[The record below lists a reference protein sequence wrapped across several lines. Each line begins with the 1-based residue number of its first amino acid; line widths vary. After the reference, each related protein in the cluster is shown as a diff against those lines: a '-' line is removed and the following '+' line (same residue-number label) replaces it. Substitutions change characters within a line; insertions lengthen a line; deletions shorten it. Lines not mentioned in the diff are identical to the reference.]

1 MPLTTLYGV
10 TLTVEAALSAAT
22 GQAAVL
28 NSNPTFEAGISPWV
42 PRNSTIA
49 QSSAWAQQG
58 TYSLQITPDGVSL
71 LAYAES
77 EAIPVIAGQ
86 RYTAAGVV
94 NSSGVWS
101 GGFSFSVNWFTSP
114 GGTYISTSSASFALT
129 TGVQSRS
136 NSFTAPAGA
145 TVATLVPT
153 LGGTPPSSQVIWVDL
168 VTLSST
174 TVGFGAWDT
183 AAWDTALWGPDEIW
197 ADISPWVRSIST
209 DRHFSRDMQVWE
221 SGTATIV
228 LNNFDA
234 RFSPANLGG
243 PYVSYGITSIRPW
256 RPVRIRATWAGIT
269 HDVFRGYALNWNESY
284 DQPSPNGGGAY
295 MTVSCVD
302 EMASLARFGGL
313 AVTPVGAGELSGS
326 RIHRV
331 LNSAGHTGT
340 RVVDIGNVTM
350 QATDLS
356 ANAVEEL
363 KLTADS
369 EGGGLYVDKAGAVT
383 FEDSM
388 ALVESGRSNT
398 IQAVYGDGP
407 GELPYSD
414 VQPAYDGDL
423 LVNIAAWSRTGGT
436 TQTATD
442 EISRALYRDKR
453 DTSKTNLMCSTDA
466 QVAALAQFFIQ
477 RFSKPEDRI
486 ASVQIRPRNNP
497 TVLFPAVLTR
507 EVRDLVRA
515 VRRPPG
521 GITITRD
528 CHIAGISHEIDG
540 DNWVTTFTL
549 WSASVYQGVARWD
562 VATWDNSTWF
572 F

>member
-1 MPLTTLYGV
+1 MPLTTPYGV

-28 NSNPTFEAGISPWV
+28 NSNSTFEAGISPWV

-58 TYSLQITPDGVSL
+58 TYSMQITPDGVSL

-101 GGFSFSVNWFTSP
+101 GGFSFSVNWFASP
-114 GGTYISTSSASFALT
+114 GGAYISTSSASFALT

-183 AAWDTALWGPDEIW
+183 AVWDTALWGPDEIW
-197 ADISPWVRSIST
+197 ADISPWVRSVNT

-256 RPVRIRATWAGIT
+256 RPLRIRATWAGVT
-269 HDVFRGYALNWNESY
+269 YDLFRGYALNWNESY

-302 EMASLARFGGL
+302 EMASLARFDGL
-313 AVTPVGAGELSGS
+313 AVAPVGAGELSGS

-340 RVVDIGNVTM
+340 RVVDVGNVTM

-356 ANAVEEL
+356 ADAVEEL

-369 EGGGLYVDKAGAVT
+369 EGGGLYIDKAGAVV
-383 FEDSM
+383 FERST
-388 ALVESGRSNT
+388 ALVENARSNT

-423 LVNIAAWSRTGGT
+423 LVNIAAWSRVGGT

-453 DTSKTNLMCSTDA
+453 DTSKTNLMCSTDL
-466 QVAALAQFFIQ
+466 QVATLAQFFIQ

-486 ASVQIRPRNNP
+486 ASVQIKPRNNP
-497 TVLFPAVLTR
+497 TVLFPAVLSR

-515 VRRPPG
+515 RRRPPG

-562 VATWDNSTWF
+562 VATYDTSTYF

>member
-1 MPLTTLYGV
+1 MPLTLPYGPV
-10 TLTVEAALSAAT
+10 LTVEAALSAAT
-22 GQAAVL
+22 GQGAVL
-28 NSNPTFEAGISPWV
+28 NANSTFEAGLASWTPH
-42 PRNSTIA
+42 NSTIA

-58 TYSLQITPDGVSL
+58 MYSMQITPDGVSV

-77 EAIPVIAGQ
+77 EDIPVIAGQ
-86 RYTAAGVV
+86 SYTAAGVV
-94 NSSGVWS
+94 NSSSSWA
-101 GGFSFSVNWFTSP
+101 GGFSFSVNWFTA
-114 GGTYISTSSASFALT
+114 GGSYISTSSASFALAS
-129 TGVQSRS
+129 GVQSRS
-136 NSFTAPAGA
+136 NSFTAPATA
-145 TVATLVPT
+145 AIATLVPT
-153 LGGTPPSSQVIWVDL
+153 LGGTPPSSQIIWVDL
-168 VTLSST
+168 VTISST

-183 AAWDTALWGPDEIW
+183 AVWDTALWGPDEIFV
-197 ADISPWVRSIST
+197 DISDRVRSISI

-221 SGTATIV
+221 SGTATII

-256 RPVRIRATWAGIT
+256 RPLRIRATWGGVT
-269 HDVFRGYALNWNESY
+269 YDLYKGYAVSWNESY

-295 MTVSCVD
+295 MNVSCVD

-331 LNSAGHTGT
+331 LNIAGHTGT
-340 RVVDIGNVTM
+340 RVVDAGNVTM

-363 KLTADS
+363 KLTTDS
-369 EGGGLYVDKAGAVT
+369 EGGGLYVGKDGAVV
-383 FEDSM
+383 FEDST
-388 ALVESGRSNT
+388 ALVENARSNT
-398 IQAVYGDGP
+398 PQAVYGDGP

-423 LVNIAAWSRTGGT
+423 LVNIASWSRTGGT

-466 QVAALAQFFIQ
+466 QVATLAQFFVQ

-486 ASVQIRPRNNP
+486 ASVTIKPRNNP
-497 TVLFPAVLTR
+497 IALFPAVLSR

-515 VRRPPG
+515 RRRPPG

-528 CHIAGISHEIDG
+528 CHIAGIAHEIDG
-540 DNWVTTFTL
+540 ENWVTTFTL
-549 WSASVYQGVARWD
+549 WSASVYQGVGRWD
-562 VATWDNSTWF
+562 VATYDNSTYF

>member
-1 MPLTTLYGV
+1 MPITLPYGPV
-10 TLTVEAALSAAT
+10 LTVEAALSAAT

-58 TYSLQITPDGVSL
+58 TYSMQITPDGVSL

-101 GGFSFSVNWFTSP
+101 GGFSFSVNWFASP
-114 GGTYISTSSASFALT
+114 GGAYISTSSASFALT

-136 NSFTAPAGA
+136 NSFTAPVGA

-183 AAWDTALWGPDEIW
+183 AVWDTALWGPDEIW
-197 ADISPWVRSIST
+197 ADISPWVRSVNT
-209 DRHFSRDMQVWE
+209 DRRFDRTMQAWE
-221 SGTATIV
+221 SGAATIS
-228 LNNFDA
+228 LNNQDA

-256 RPVRIRATWAGIT
+256 RPVRIRATWAGVT
-269 HDVFRGYALNWNESY
+269 YDLYKGYAVSWKEVY

-302 EMASLARFGGL
+302 EMDALARVDGL
-313 AVTPVGAGELSGS
+313 AQTPVGSGELSGP

-331 LNSAGHTGT
+331 LNIAGHTGT
-340 RVVDIGNVTM
+340 RVVDVGNVTM

-356 ANAVEEL
+356 QNTVQEL
-363 KLTADS
+363 RLTADS
-369 EGGGLYVDKAGAVT
+369 EGGGLYIDRAGAVV
-383 FEDSM
+383 FERST
-388 ALVESGRSNT
+388 ALVENGRSNT

-407 GELPYSD
+407 GELPYSA
-414 VQPAYDGDL
+414 VEPAYDGDL
-423 LVNIAAWSRTGGT
+423 MVNIVSWSRTGGA

-442 EISRALYRDKR
+442 EISRALDKDKR

-466 QVAALAQFFIQ
+466 QVATLAQFFIQ

-486 ASVQIRPRNNP
+486 ASVTIKPRNNP
-497 TVLFPAVLTR
+497 AVLFPAVLSR

-515 VRRPPG
+515 RRRPPG

-528 CHIAGISHEIDG
+528 CHIAGISHEITDE
-540 DNWVTTFTL
+540 NWVTTFTL

-562 VATWDNSTWF
+562 VATYDTSTYF